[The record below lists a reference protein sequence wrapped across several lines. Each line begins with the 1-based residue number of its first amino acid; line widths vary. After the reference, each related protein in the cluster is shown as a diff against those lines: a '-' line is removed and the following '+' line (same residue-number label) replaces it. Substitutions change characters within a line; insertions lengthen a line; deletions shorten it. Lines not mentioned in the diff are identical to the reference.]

1 MPEVREI
8 TRFNLCRVEKCKG
21 GFSSD
26 KVYPWTNNYMQL
38 IYENLDEEVRVLV
51 S

>member
-26 KVYPWTNNYMQL
+26 KVYPWTNY
-38 IYENLDEEVRVLV
+38 IRIAYENLDEEVRVLV